1 MTERPVATSQ
11 ASTAELITRASED
24 VSRLIRDEMRLAK
37 ADLAATGKQVGVGAG
52 LFGAAGTLGLLG
64 LGALVA
70 AAILGLATTLE
81 PWQSALVVAGG
92 LFLVAAISALT
103 GRVKVR
109 NTAVVPRERVESI
122 KADVAAVTDRGEE
135 GQR

>member
-92 LFLVAAISALT
+92 LLLLAAISALT

-109 NTAVVPRERVESI
+109 NTAVVPRERVESL

-135 GQR
+135 GQQ